1 MATPIPRNTARFT
14 VQEITHA
21 TGGQLVRGEPSLGVV
36 GVCLDSRAVT
46 EGALFVAARGEQQD
60 GARFLGASL
69 AQGAKAV
76 LVHADTPLPEG
87 LTIPEGVAVIAVA
100 DTTRALGDLAHFHR
114 KRWGGT
120 VVAITGSAGKTT
132 TKDLTAAAFSALA
145 ARVLKTEGNLNNQFG
160 VPMTLFCLS
169 RDHDLAVLELGTSGR
184 GEIARLGEI
193 CAPDVA
199 VVLLAALAHTAGIG
213 SLEDVATEKS
223 SLFRALGSKGIGVV
237 NADDPNLMARVR
249 ADVRMLTFGA
259 SEGADVRLVSSQLD
273 VKGTRAV
280 VACAGEVRTLD
291 LPLVGHAAALDA
303 TAALAAVLALHGE
316 DALDDAAAGL
326 ERVAPAGSRMEVHTG
341 PDGVFLIDDT
351 YNANPK
357 SVALSLDTLKEL
369 ARARGSRAIA
379 VVGDMLELGAHS
391 QREHAKLGEHAVRA
405 GIDVFVGAGSE
416 MAHATSTAAR
426 LAAGRLAPHPTRV
439 VHVMAPLDAVAIV
452 RSLWRAGD
460 VVLVKGSR
468 SMAMERVFA
477 ELARAGEGKGA

>member
-14 VQEITHA
+14 VDEITRA
-21 TGGQLVRGEPSLGVV
+21 TGGKLVRGDASASAV
-36 GVCLDSRAVT
+36 GVAIDSRAVS
-46 EGALFVAARGEQQD
+46 EGALFVAIRGEQQD
-60 GARFLGASL
+60 GARYLPSAI
-69 AQGAKAV
+69 AQGAKVV
-76 LVHADTPLPEG
+76 LVHEG
-87 LTIPEGVAVIAVA
+87 TDVAEGPACIQVA

-120 VVAITGSAGKTT
+120 VVAVTGSAGKTT
-132 TKDLTAAAFSALA
+132 TKDLTAAAFSALG

-160 VPMTLFCLS
+160 LPMTLFCLT
-169 RDHDLAVLELGTSGR
+169 RDHDLAMLELGTSGR

-199 VVLLAALAHTAGIG
+199 MVLLAALAHTAGIG

-237 NADDPNLMARVR
+237 NADDSNLMARVR
-249 ADVRMLTFGA
+249 SDIRTLTFGA
-259 SEGADVRLVSSQLD
+259 SAGADVRLVSSELD

-280 VACAGEVRTLD
+280 VECRGELYTLT
-291 LPLVGHAAALDA
+291 LPLVGHAAALDSA
-303 TAALAAVLALHGE
+303 AALAAVLALHGE
-316 DALDDAAAGL
+316 QALDNAVQGF
-326 ERVAPAGSRMEVHTG
+326 EHVAPASARMEVHQTA
-341 PDGVFLIDDT
+341 DGVFLIDDS

-357 SVALSLDTLKEL
+357 SVALSLDTVKEL

-391 QREHAKLGEHAVRA
+391 QREHAKIGEHAVRA
-405 GIDVFVGAGSE
+405 GIDVLVGAGAE
-416 MAHATSTAAR
+416 MAHATAAAAR

-439 VHVMAPLDAVAIV
+439 VHVLMPRDAVPIV

-468 SMAMERVFA
+468 SMAMEHVFA
-477 ELARAGEGKGA
+477 DLLGVPSEGKGRAP